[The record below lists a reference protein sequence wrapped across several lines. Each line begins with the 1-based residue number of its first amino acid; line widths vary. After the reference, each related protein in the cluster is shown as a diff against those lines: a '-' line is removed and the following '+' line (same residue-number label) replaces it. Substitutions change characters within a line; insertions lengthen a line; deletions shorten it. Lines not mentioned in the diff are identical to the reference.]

1 MSLGEACRAVV
12 MVGNGLFGRSW
23 KEHSEDAE
31 VIDIDTLPD
40 CRNIRNNLLE
50 AGPVDVWVAAR
61 WPAAAPAPGPA
72 LPLPAPRHGTLR
84 HGRRQGEQ

>member
-1 MSLGEACRAVV
+1 

-40 CRNIRNNLLE
+40 RRNIRDNLLE
-50 AGPVDVWVAAR
+50 AGPVDVRVAAR
-61 WPAAAPAPGPA
+61 WPAAATAPGPA
-72 LPLPAPRHGTLR
+72 LPLPAPRHGALR